1 MTQVTLFAEMFL
13 FINRLSLNILFFEF
27 LEWLLN
33 IDHANCV
40 KIKIVHLIFR
50 FPVSVMG
57 QANSSRE
64 RHKSG
69 DIQPCSPG
77 KDGQAFVFD
86 KKPNKLLYQT
96 SGDDDDYLNAKVST
110 KFNKFCKK

>member
-1 MTQVTLFAEMFL
+1 MSIILVPEGYNFNNWFSYLLFSA
-13 FINRLSLNILFFEF
+13 
-27 LEWLLN
+27 
-33 IDHANCV
+33 V
-40 KIKIVHLIFR
+40 KI
-50 FPVSVMG
+50 MG

-69 DIQPCSPG
+69 DVQPCSPG

-96 SGDDDDYLNAKVST
+96 SADEDDFLNTKVLNHKDLLKWNS
-110 KFNKFCKK
+110 

>member
-1 MTQVTLFAEMFL
+1 
-13 FINRLSLNILFFEF
+13 
-27 LEWLLN
+27 
-33 IDHANCV
+33 
-40 KIKIVHLIFR
+40 
-50 FPVSVMG
+50 MG

-86 KKPNKLLYQT
+86 KKPSKLLYQT
-96 SGDDDDYLNAKVST
+96 SGDDDDYLNAKVCDWCIEPFLMLNLT
-110 KFNKFCKK
+110 KNKVSLACLGF

>member
-1 MTQVTLFAEMFL
+1 
-13 FINRLSLNILFFEF
+13 
-27 LEWLLN
+27 
-33 IDHANCV
+33 
-40 KIKIVHLIFR
+40 
-50 FPVSVMG
+50 MG

-96 SGDDDDYLNAKVST
+96 SGDDDDYLNAKVCHGSLQFLNAKNIT
-110 KFNKFCKK
+110 IVSPGF

>member
-1 MTQVTLFAEMFL
+1 MITFV
-13 FINRLSLNILFFEF
+13 ILLKFVE
-27 LEWLLN
+27 
-33 IDHANCV
+33 
-40 KIKIVHLIFR
+40 K
-50 FPVSVMG
+50 VMG

-69 DIQPCSPG
+69 EVQPCSPG

-96 SGDDDDYLNAKVST
+96 SGDDDDYLNTKVKNSIIM
-110 KFNKFCKK
+110 C

>member
-1 MTQVTLFAEMFL
+1 
-13 FINRLSLNILFFEF
+13 
-27 LEWLLN
+27 
-33 IDHANCV
+33 
-40 KIKIVHLIFR
+40 
-50 FPVSVMG
+50 MG

-96 SGDDDDYLNAKVST
+96 SGDDDDYLNAKVPYLSNSIVFS
-110 KFNKFCKK
+110 KYNNNI

>member
-1 MTQVTLFAEMFL
+1 
-13 FINRLSLNILFFEF
+13 
-27 LEWLLN
+27 
-33 IDHANCV
+33 
-40 KIKIVHLIFR
+40 
-50 FPVSVMG
+50 MG

-96 SGDDDDYLNAKVST
+96 SGDDDDYLNAKVYY
-110 KFNKFCKK
+110 

>member
-1 MTQVTLFAEMFL
+1 
-13 FINRLSLNILFFEF
+13 
-27 LEWLLN
+27 
-33 IDHANCV
+33 
-40 KIKIVHLIFR
+40 
-50 FPVSVMG
+50 MG

-69 DIQPCSPG
+69 DIHPCSPG

-96 SGDDDDYLNAKVST
+96 SADDDDFLNTKVGKTIS
-110 KFNKFCKK
+110 KIKYVFLNN

>member
-1 MTQVTLFAEMFL
+1 
-13 FINRLSLNILFFEF
+13 
-27 LEWLLN
+27 
-33 IDHANCV
+33 
-40 KIKIVHLIFR
+40 
-50 FPVSVMG
+50 MG

-96 SGDDDDYLNAKVST
+96 SGDDDDYLNAKVTYLAQNLVNFAKNNQPILSG
-110 KFNKFCKK
+110 F